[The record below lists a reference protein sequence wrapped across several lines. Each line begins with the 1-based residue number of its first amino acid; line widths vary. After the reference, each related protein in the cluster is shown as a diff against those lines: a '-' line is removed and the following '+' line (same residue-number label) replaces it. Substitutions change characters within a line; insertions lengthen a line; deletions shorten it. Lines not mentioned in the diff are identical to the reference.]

1 MKDNTVFF
9 SFQSD
14 LPRKRTTSPIRKA
27 IDKAIKGKK
36 NWKRDEA
43 TRSVPGAPHIA
54 RKLEEKIEVA
64 DIFLADVSTVKKGW
78 WGKRSFQNPN
88 VLYELGYATSHLGWD
103 RIILLSSSAY
113 GKGLR
118 DLPFDLDKNRHT
130 IFNVAGKDDK
140 KGQDDLDLKVQQAIN
155 TIISQDPP
163 RPSQK
168 IQFTKD
174 AKKHA
179 ADVERLNDLLSK
191 IDFSTI
197 DRYLNDTPN
206 MIFNDY
212 MFGIIGTEGIFN
224 SSLWS
229 LHDDKMSDIIESLI
243 SAWKETLSYDRRYK
257 SSNNGNYYV
266 FSNNYGYEDPQEVK
280 SDEKAIAVAARQ
292 LYEAKEALIRRLK
305 THFPEIDIR
314 VTSQRARDEYHAHN
328 S

>member
-1 MKDNTVFF
+1 MVDNTVFF

-14 LPRKRTTSPIRKA
+14 LPRQRTTNPIRKA
-27 IDKAIKGKK
+27 IDKAIKGNK

-54 RKLEEKIEVA
+54 RKLEEKIETA
-64 DIFLADVSTVKKGW
+64 DIFVADVSTVKRGW

-103 RIILLSSSAY
+103 RIVLLSSSEY
-113 GKGLR
+113 GKGIK
-118 DLPFDLDKNRHT
+118 DLPFDLEKNRHT
-130 IFNVAGKDDK
+130 IFKVSGKSDK
-140 KGQDDLDLKVQQAIN
+140 AGQDDLNSKIKQAIE
-155 TIISQDPP
+155 IIITQDPP

-168 IQFTKD
+168 IQFTQD

-179 ADVERLNDLLSK
+179 EDLEQLSTLLSE
-191 IDFSTI
+191 IDFSAI

-206 MIFNDY
+206 FIFNDY
-212 MFGIIGTEGIFN
+212 MFGIIGTESIFN

-229 LHDDKMSDIIESLI
+229 LHDDKMSEIIESLI
-243 SAWKETLSYDRRYK
+243 SAWKETLSYDRRYN

-292 LYEAKEALIRRLK
+292 LYQAKEALISRLK

-314 VTSQRARDEYHAHN
+314 VTSQSARDEYHAHN

>member
-1 MKDNTVFF
+1 MVDNTVFF

-14 LPRKRTTSPIRKA
+14 LPRQETTNPIRNA
-27 IDKAIKGKK
+27 IDKALKGRK

-64 DIFLADVSTVKKGW
+64 AIFVADVSTVKKGW

-103 RIILLSSSAY
+103 RIVLLSSSKY
-113 GKGLR
+113 GKGVK
-118 DLPFDLDKNRHT
+118 DLPFDLEKNRHT
-130 IFNVAGKDDK
+130 VFKVSGKNDRAGKDD
-140 KGQDDLDLKVQQAIN
+140 LNLKIRQAIE

-174 AKKHA
+174 AKKRTE
-179 ADVERLNDLLSK
+179 DLKQLETLLSE
-191 IDFSTI
+191 IDFSSI

-206 MIFNDY
+206 MIFDDY
-212 MFGIIGTEGIFN
+212 MFGIIGTEGIFY

-229 LHDDKMSDIIESLI
+229 LHDSTISEIIENLI
-243 SAWKETLSYDRRYK
+243 SAWKETLSYDRRYN
-257 SSNNGNYYV
+257 SSKNGKYYI

-280 SDEKAIAVAARQ
+280 SDENAIAVASRQ
-292 LYEAKEALIRRLK
+292 LYEAKEALISRLK
-305 THFPEIDIR
+305 THYPEIDIK
-314 VTSQRARDEYHAHN
+314 VTFFRRQEIFN
-328 S
+328 QK